1 MKQVSSSLPLF
12 EGEFY
17 ECIQNYPLP
26 PYSLLMSKHCEL
38 TIHQDY
44 DSYELSN
51 VDEARIKPLMKQIVS
66 NGYQFEYF
74 VSTVYHH
81 YCSYGLVQKHN
92 RELRRSIR
100 KFYKDDIKMIFFIEQ
115 HKSGSYHRHVLI
127 EDACEGRWKDPS
139 SKMQNF
145 LKDST
150 EDYVACMVGS
160 PSDDSKDDL
169 LERCIRNMEFISNS
183 RKSVDVER
191 IFDLKKLVGY
201 CTKQFEWFHP
211 SYEVID
217 PVSSDI
223 DISFYLHHK
232 QYGTEWIKR
241 DGVSSAESYPKLLLA
256 Q

>member
-1 MKQVSSSLPLF
+1 
-12 EGEFY
+12 
-17 ECIQNYPLP
+17 
-26 PYSLLMSKHCEL
+26 MSKHCEL

-81 YCSYGLVQKHN
+81 YCSYDLIQRHN
-92 RELRRSIR
+92 RELKRSIR

-127 EDACEGRWKDPS
+127 EDACERRWKDPS

-160 PSDDSKDDL
+160 PSKDCKVDL
-169 LERCIRNMEFISNS
+169 LKRCIRRMNFISNGK
-183 RKSVDVER
+183 KSVDVR
-191 IFDLKKLVGY
+191 PIFNLKKLLGY
-201 CTKQFEWFHP
+201 CTKQCEWFHP